1 MSKIKRDVYFVD
13 IIQDDRKINYNLTK
27 PADEDFLKTAE
38 KIAWVT
44 WNEDGKVRDVL
55 PEIEVGT
62 SLILDFHWGQLFTWQ
77 TTPVTEIVEKTDKY
91 IIFKTENSLYKIEKL

>member
-1 MSKIKRDVYFVD
+1 MSKIKIPKFLVD
-13 IIQDDRKINYNLTK
+13 ILEDDRIINYKLTK
-27 PADEDFLKTAE
+27 PADEDFIKKAE

-62 SLILDFHWGQLFTWQ
+62 SLILDFHLGKMFTWQ
-77 TTPVTEIVEKTDKY
+77 TTGVTEVLEKTDDY
-91 IIFKTENSLYKIEKL
+91 ILFKTENSLYKIEKL